1 MEQPHKFT
9 IVRTDL
15 VQDAT
20 TILTDSLL
28 IGRLRECELLL
39 NHPWVSRVQ
48 AGIRV
53 VDGRYYIFGLRPS
66 NPVTL
71 NGKPIVG
78 NEGLAA
84 GDRLAVGPFLVD
96 VAINDDGM
104 VLGVALQIGVEQYKL
119 DASSPELETERPPT
133 EPKGPG
139 HKKRAAARPARLPS
153 SKTLDVFWDKRMR
166 EAGKMVRP
174 SPLFPLSQ
182 RRTGKAQSIW
192 TSTTDLA
199 RRWPVSFFIWG
210 AIIGAVPAL
219 ATAYW
224 YANAYAPAPLSRSHA
239 EKQLTIS
246 PPIAARA
253 NANSCTTCHT
263 LRGSMEAQCANCH
276 STDAFVA
283 TIIKPHIEAGIS
295 CANCHPEHRGAE
307 FRADEAALRACTE
320 CHNDANKQTYNG
332 RSVNTPHLGTFGYPV
347 ANGKWIWPGLN
358 DEEWARKK
366 IPVKRLPAEDDQT
379 WLSHQFHFI
388 HQSRVRLAPGI
399 TGGNLQGQLSC
410 SSCHRS
416 IDPPD
421 RATPRTTCGLC
432 HNGRTEEKTGRVLIA
447 ADKPNCT
454 SCHVQHA
461 KDQRHWGSSLLA
473 AKF

>member
-15 VQDAT
+15 VQAAT
-20 TILTDSLL
+20 TSLTDSLL
-28 IGRLRECELLL
+28 IVGLRECELLL
-39 NHPWVSRVQ
+39 NQPWVCRVQ

-84 GDRLAVGPFLVD
+84 GDRLAIGPFLVD
-96 VAINDDGM
+96 VDINDDGM
-104 VLGVALQIGVEQYKL
+104 VLEVALQIGVEQYKL
-119 DASSPELETERPPT
+119 DASSPDFETMKPPPVQT
-133 EPKGPG
+133 GADP
-139 HKKRAAARPARLPS
+139 KKRAAIRPARLPS
-153 SKTLDVFWDKRMR
+153 SKALDVFWDKRMR

-199 RRWPVSFFIWG
+199 RRWPVSFLIWG

-224 YANAYAPAPLSRSHA
+224 YTNAYAPAHLSRSHA

-263 LRGSMEAQCANCH
+263 MRGSMEAQCANCH
-276 STDAFVA
+276 STDAFA
-283 TIIKPHIEAGIS
+283 AMIIKPHIEAGIS
-295 CANCHPEHRGAE
+295 CAICHPEHRGAE

-332 RSVNTPHLGTFGYPV
+332 RV
-347 ANGKWIWPGLN
+347 
-358 DEEWARKK
+358 D
-366 IPVKRLPAEDDQT
+366 
-379 WLSHQFHFI
+379 
-388 HQSRVRLAPGI
+388 
-399 TGGNLQGQLSC
+399 
-410 SSCHRS
+410 
-416 IDPPD
+416 
-421 RATPRTTCGLC
+421 
-432 HNGRTEEKTGRVLIA
+432 EKTGRVLIA
-447 ADKPNCT
+447 EDKPNCT
-454 SCHVQHA
+454 SCHVQHV
-461 KDQRHWGSSLLA
+461 KDKRHWGVSLLGG
-473 AKF
+473 